1 MAAGLLRG
9 RGLSHRL
16 TGAEGR
22 RAAGLTA
29 RTAALL
35 LDSGQSTHD
44 AVAAVERL
52 NGFLGT
58 RFTLLPTWSRV
69 TLTDADGAVAA
80 VQAIR
85 PVAVHMGRATL
96 IQRCLSATGSLS
108 LDELE
113 DLLEKAEAQ
122 PSSPTWMFALAAGL
136 GASLLTSKI
145 GRASC
150 RERV

>member
-52 NGFLGT
+52 NGLLGT

-69 TLTDADGAVAA
+69 TLTNANVMMSSTLSIFKLSLEAKLLIFSHTLLGA
-80 VQAIR
+80 I
-85 PVAVHMGRATL
+85 PN
-96 IQRCLSATGSLS
+96 SSSLS
-108 LDELE
+108 
-113 DLLEKAEAQ
+113 
-122 PSSPTWMFALAAGL
+122 F
-136 GASLLTSKI
+136 
-145 GRASC
+145 
-150 RERV
+150 